1 MKKILLGLVVVL
13 AMIFLY
19 LYQLPTLMTIEA
31 IYSAERYLQNPP
43 KELSK
48 SISYLDLKEVPE
60 ENVSAV
66 LNQRSGFWN
75 QLTNRMQWEVTIK
88 YNDIQPT
95 VVIDAN
101 TGKYIDIY
109 GP

>member
-1 MKKILLGLVVVL
+1 
-13 AMIFLY
+13 
-19 LYQLPTLMTIEA
+19 MTIEA
-31 IYSAERYLQNPP
+31 IYSAERHLQNPP

-48 SISYLDLKEVPE
+48 SIPYLDLKEVPE

-66 LNQRSGFWN
+66 LNQKSEFWN
-75 QLTNRMQWEVTIK
+75 KLTSRMVWEVTIK
-88 YNDIQPT
+88 YSDIQPT

-101 TGKYIDIY
+101 TGKYLDIY